1 MRDSAAKRVFWLII
15 FGALIGALIYGSFIW
30 SLSQTIQFTSLLVPG
45 SRAGGV
51 IFGMF
56 IQFAP
61 TAFLYMSSSF
71 DANKPNEQ
79 NQRLWWLAAF
89 WGVSIF
95 DGLTNLGAR
104 FDDISVGGLQTFG
117 FENEQFA
124 AVASWMMIVMGVM
137 LDFGIVFA
145 EELLGNFLG
154 VFFDNLAAMITL
166 LGGNPPK
173 WFAMVAATGR
183 AVSGTGKHPG
193 GNQPA
198 FGGGKDPRGNKGG
211 NRGNDPRGNDPRG
224 GKVSGRKNRPMPNIP
239 GIPGMQQRPAQGGQQ
254 QRPNP
259 RNNVTITNMED

>member
-30 SLSQTIQFTSLLVPG
+30 SLGQTVQFTSLLVPG
-45 SRAGGV
+45 SRAGGI
-51 IFGMF
+51 IFGIF

-124 AVASWMMIVMGVM
+124 AVATWMMIVMGVM

-183 AVSGTGKHPG
+183 AVGGTGKHSG

-198 FGGGKDPRGNKGG
+198 FGGGTQRGNKGG
-211 NRGNDPRGNDPRG
+211 KRGNDPRG
-224 GKVSGRKNRPMPNIP
+224 GKVSGRKDRPIP
-239 GIPGMQQRPAQGGQQ
+239 SIPGMQQQRPGGQQRQGGQQ
-254 QRPNP
+254 QYPNP
-259 RNNVTITNMED
+259 RNNPRSNVTITNMED